1 MRQFKITMT
10 LAVTITAIAA
20 GSTAFAAEAGTNW
33 PDHPI
38 TLIVPFAAGG
48 GGDTLARLAAEP
60 LAKTIGQSIVVE
72 NHPGAGGNI
81 GSAAAARTKADGY
94 TFLYGTNGTQ
104 AINHSLYK
112 SVGYEPEQL
121 KAVGRFSTI
130 ELTMVVAQDNA
141 KGIRSVTD
149 LLAYR
154 APDDKPLTCGS
165 AGNGTSSH
173 LACEMF
179 KKQTGQSITHVPYK
193 GNAAAVT
200 DIIGGRIDFI
210 IDVTPNVMP
219 QIKSGRLK
227 ALAVT
232 SKTPSASL
240 PDIPTLDGSGVKGFE
255 FYAWDGLYAP
265 AGTPAQIIEK
275 MNAAIGEALKQKQ
288 TDERL
293 RARGAV
299 PSPMTTVQFQSFTDQ
314 EKQRLGAVVR
324 EIGAKVD

>member
-1 MRQFKITMT
+1 M
-10 LAVTITAIAA
+10 LAVGFTAIAV
-20 GSTAFAAEAGTNW
+20 GSTAFGAETSTNW
-33 PDHPI
+33 PAHPI

-60 LAKTIGQSIVVE
+60 LGKTIGQSIVVE

-81 GSAAAARTKADGY
+81 GSAAAARAKADGY

-130 ELTMVVAQDNA
+130 ELTMVVAQDNT
-141 KGIRSVTD
+141 KDIHSVAD
-149 LLAYR
+149 ILAYR
-154 APDDKPLTCGS
+154 GPDNKPLTCGS

-179 KKQTGQSITHVPYK
+179 KKETGQSITHVPYK

-240 PDIPTLDGSGVKGFE
+240 PNIPTLDASGVKGFE

-265 AGTPAQIIEK
+265 AGTPPQIIEK

-299 PSPMTTVQFQSFTDQ
+299 PSPMTPAQFQSFTDQ
-314 EKQRLGAVVR
+314 EKQRLGTVVR

>member
-1 MRQFKITMT
+1 MKHSMT
-10 LAVTITAIAA
+10 NMLAAGIAA
-20 GSTAFAAEAGTNW
+20 TMVITPALAANADTTW
-33 PDHPI
+33 PERPI

-48 GGDTLARLAAEP
+48 GGDMLARLVADP
-60 LAKTIGQSIVVE
+60 LSRTLGQSIVVE
-72 NHPGAGGNI
+72 NQPGAGGNI
-81 GSAAAARTKADGY
+81 GSATAVRAKADGY

-112 SVGYEPEQL
+112 SVGYKPEQL

-130 ELTMVVAQDNA
+130 ELTMVVAADNE
-141 KGIRSVTD
+141 KKINTVKD
-149 LLAYR
+149 MLAYDS
-154 APDDKPLTCGS
+154 ADDSPLTCGS

-179 KKQTGQSITHVPYK
+179 KKQTGMSITHVPYK

-210 IDVTPNVMP
+210 IDVTPNVMS
-219 QIKSGRLK
+219 QIQSGRLK

-232 SKTPSASL
+232 SKTPSPSL
-240 PDIPTLDGSGVKGFE
+240 PDVPTLDASGLKGFE

-265 AGTPAQIIEK
+265 ANTPAEVVTK
-275 MNAAIGEALKQKQ
+275 MNAAIGETLKQQ
-288 TDERL
+288 ETDKRL
-293 RARGAV
+293 RGRGAI
-299 PSPMTTVQFQSFTDQ
+299 PSPMTPEQFQTFTAS
-314 EKQRLGAVVR
+314 EKQRLGALVQ